1 MRIVIAEDDLVS
13 RRVLQ
18 ATVAKLGY
26 EATVAVNGHEALQ
39 ALQAPDAPQLA
50 ILDWMMPEM
59 DGLEV
64 CRRVREMDREVPV
77 YILLLTACD
86 TKQQIVA
93 GLDSGADDYLT
104 KPFDRDELRA
114 RLMVGQRMV
123 DLQERLAARVR
134 ELRVSLAQVN
144 QLQGLLPICCYCKK
158 IRDNENYWQQVEN
171 YIAARSDA
179 NFTHGICPDCIAS
192 VINPQLTSAREARE
206 REVTCLEHS

>member
-1 MRIVIAEDDLVS
+1 MRIVIAEDDAVS

-26 EATVAVNGHEALQ
+26 DVVVTVNGREALE
-39 ALQAPDAPQLA
+39 ALQAPDSPRLA

-64 CRRVREMDREVPV
+64 CQRLRALTHEVPV
-77 YILLLTACD
+77 YLLLLTACD
-86 TKQQIVA
+86 SKPQIVA
-93 GLDSGADDYLT
+93 GLESGADDYLT

-114 RLMVGQRMV
+114 RLMVGRRIV
-123 DLQERLAARVR
+123 ELQTSLAARVR
-134 ELRVSLAQVN
+134 ELQVSLTQVN
-144 QLQGLLPICCYCKK
+144 QLQGLLPICSYCKK

-179 NFTHGICPDCIAS
+179 NFTHGICPDCYVS
-192 VINPQLTSAREARE
+192 VIQPQLVSARLARADA
-206 REVTCLEHS
+206 CQEHHL